1 MLRTEIVLVHTSR
14 DKILLEGEESGDEGD
29 GDEDEVF
36 GLKGLSDEDSD
47 DQVEDQGDSD
57 MEEEPPKIKSKISKG
72 KKLTLKD
79 SSESSDSES
88 EEETWGRNKSAYY
101 SSNAAQLESDD
112 EEANELEEQEAKRL
126 QAKARDIMDE
136 DDFGLDDTLED
147 MVGQAAVKSV
157 LCQYRSRCV
166 LGLIIFAVTSRSQP
180 RRFRSLCRKI
190 NSLLSDTLKKR
201 ALRVLHWLVTGM
213 TLLGL

>member
-1 MLRTEIVLVHTSR
+1 
-14 DKILLEGEESGDEGD
+14 
-29 GDEDEVF
+29 
-36 GLKGLSDEDSD
+36 LKGLSDEDSD

-57 MEEEPPKIKSKISKG
+57 MEEEPPKIKSKISNG
-72 KKLTLKD
+72 KKSTLKD

-136 DDFGLDDTLED
+136 DDFGLGDTLED

-157 LCQYRSRCV
+157 SYQYRSHCV

-180 RRFRSLCRKI
+180 RRFRSLCRKT

-213 TLLGL
+213 TLLGLS